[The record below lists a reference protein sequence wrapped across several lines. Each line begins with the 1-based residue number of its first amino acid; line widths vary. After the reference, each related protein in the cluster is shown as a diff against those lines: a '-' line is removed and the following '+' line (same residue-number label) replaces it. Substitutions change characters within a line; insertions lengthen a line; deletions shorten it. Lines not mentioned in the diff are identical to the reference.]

1 MHSPAPLVARI
12 VIVVAVAAAASLA
25 PKWGERWLPAAP
37 SRAAVAPSSLHASGL
52 NASSLNASSPS
63 AAGLDLAGLSVSGGS
78 VSGRARV
85 LDGDSLIL
93 AGEDIRLFGIDAPES
108 RQLCRDGAG
117 RPYPCGRLATRALAA
132 ATVGRTVA
140 CTRLE
145 RDRYHRQVALCT
157 ADGRDLGEIMVRLG
171 LAVELAEYS
180 HGRYAAAEREARAAR
195 RGLWAG
201 TFEPPAAWRHGRG
214 W

>member
-1 MHSPAPLVARI
+1 MHSPAPFFVRIMIVA
-12 VIVVAVAAAASLA
+12 AVAAAAALA
-25 PKWGERWLPAAP
+25 PRWAERWLPAAP
-37 SRAAVAPSSLHASGL
+37 SRAAVAPP
-52 NASSLNASSPS
+52 NLNASSPS
-63 AAGLDLAGLSVSGGS
+63 TSGLDLSGLNVSGPG
-78 VSGRARV
+78 VAGRARV
-85 LDGDSLIL
+85 LDGDSLAL

-108 RQLCRDGAG
+108 RQTCRDGAG
-117 RPYPCGRLATRALAA
+117 RPYRCGRTAARALAA
-132 ATVGRTVA
+132 ATAGRTVA

-157 ADGRDLGEIMVRLG
+157 ADGRDLGEAMVRLG
-171 LAVELAEYS
+171 HAIELAEYS
-180 HGRYAAAEREARAAR
+180 GGRYTAAEREARAAR

>member
-1 MHSPAPLVARI
+1 MHSPAPLFARI

-25 PKWGERWLPAAP
+25 PKWGDRWLPAAP
-37 SRAAVAPSSLHASGL
+37 SRAAVAPSSL
-52 NASSLNASSPS
+52 NASSPS
-63 AAGLDLAGLSVSGGS
+63 GSSLDLSGLSVSGPS

-85 LDGDSLIL
+85 LDGDSLAL

-108 RQLCRDGAG
+108 RQVCRDGAG
-117 RPYPCGRLATRALAA
+117 RPYRCGRIAARALAA
-132 ATVGRTVA
+132 ATEGRTVA

-157 ADGRDLGEIMVRLG
+157 ADGRDLGDTMVRAG
-171 LAVELAEYS
+171 HAIELAEYS

-201 TFEPPAAWRHGRG
+201 TFEPPAAWRHGRH